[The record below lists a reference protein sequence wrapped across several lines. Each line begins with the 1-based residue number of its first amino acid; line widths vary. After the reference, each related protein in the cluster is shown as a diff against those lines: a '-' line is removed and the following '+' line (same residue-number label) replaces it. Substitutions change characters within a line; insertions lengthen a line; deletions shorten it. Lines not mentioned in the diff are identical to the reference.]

1 MVNMILR
8 LYSLPKGAVIFVR
21 FITFKTHDLLIS
33 LKKTFSS
40 LLGISAVNFIF
51 SFRISKFFI

>member
-1 MVNMILR
+1 MVNMILL

-40 LLGISAVNFIF
+40 LLGISAVNFIL
-51 SFRISKFFI
+51 KFFI

>member
-40 LLGISAVNFIF
+40 LLGISAVNFIL
-51 SFRISKFFI
+51 KFFI